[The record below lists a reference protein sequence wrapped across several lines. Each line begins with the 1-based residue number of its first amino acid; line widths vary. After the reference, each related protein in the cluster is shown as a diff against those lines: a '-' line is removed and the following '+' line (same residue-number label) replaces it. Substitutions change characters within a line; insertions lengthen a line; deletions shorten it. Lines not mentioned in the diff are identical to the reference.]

1 MTGPQIVIR
10 GAREH
15 NLKNIDLDIPRER
28 LVVITGLSGS
38 GKSTLAFD
46 TLYAEGQRRYL
57 ESLSA
62 YARQF
67 LGMMERPDVDRIDG
81 LSPVIAIEQKTVSRN
96 PRSTVGTVTE
106 IYDFLRLLF
115 ARAATAY
122 SRVTGTRLRRQ
133 SKDEI
138 VEALLGSDQGSLVA
152 LLAPVVRAR
161 KGHYR
166 ELFEHVERQGFTR
179 VRVDGELMPIVPG
192 MQLHRYQT
200 HDIEVLVDRI
210 RISPDCRP
218 RLSQGVEVALSLG
231 SGTLIAVQP
240 GGEDRVFSRYL
251 YDAATGE
258 SYDQPSPSGFSFNS
272 PYGACAACNGLGQA
286 SDIDPG
292 EVMPDP
298 ELSIRNGGIAPLG
311 KPRREWIFGQLRA
324 LARAYGFDFDTPVG
338 KIPQEAR
345 KALLYGAGERQFDI
359 IYQYQ
364 GREITYKHRFEGLL
378 AHIRHVHA
386 NTKSPKRRRWAEG
399 YMRPVPC
406 KACEGSRL
414 RPEALYYKV
423 GGSTISDLARM
434 DLVSLAGFLRQ
445 VRFEGRKRTIAEPIL
460 REIVERLDFM
470 INVGVGYLCLD
481 RVARTLS
488 GGESQ
493 RIRLATQIGSQLT
506 GVLYVLDEPSI
517 GLHARDNRQ
526 LISSLLQLRDLG
538 NSVLV
543 VEHDREMIESADF
556 VVDLGPGAGEE
567 GGHVVGAAPPARLPR
582 TNNGFTSLTA
592 AYLQGVRQIPLSQR
606 RRLPGKARIVLDGA
620 TGHNLKGDTL
630 SLPVGLFICVTGVS
644 GSGKSSLISQTL
656 YPILVRRFHQGK
668 ARPLPYVSIKGLE
681 HVDKVID
688 IDQKPIGRTPRSNPA
703 TYTGLFGLIREVFA
717 RLPESRIRGY
727 EKGRFSFNVK
737 GGRCEG
743 CSGAGVVK
751 LEMNFLPDVYVECD
765 TCEGRRF
772 NSETLDVRYKGRNI
786 SDVLAMTVEEAQ
798 AFFQHLPRVKRTL
811 DTLHSVGLG
820 YVRLGQ
826 PSTTLSG
833 GEAQRV
839 KLSREL
845 ARPGTGDTLYILDEP
860 TTGLHFEDIR
870 YLLGVLQALVDKG
883 NTVLIIE
890 HNMDV
895 VKVADFVIDLGPE
908 GGAAGGH
915 ILFSG
920 SPESLASQKSDTAR
934 ALRKELRRT
943 AKPEPAAI
951 AGSGLPQ
958 ARQPQI
964 PTNVHSGNP
973 Q

>member
-46 TLYAEGQRRYL
+46 TLYAEGQRRFL

-67 LGMMERPDVDRIDG
+67 LGRMERPDVDRIDG

-122 SRVTGTRLRRQ
+122 SRVSGTQLRRQ
-133 SKDEI
+133 SPDEI
-138 VEALLGSDQGSLVA
+138 IEALLGYEQGSLVT

-166 ELFEHVERQGFTR
+166 EMFEHIERQGFTR
-179 VRVDGELMPIVPG
+179 VRVDGELKSIVPG
-192 MQLHRYQT
+192 MQLHRYKT

-210 RISPDCRP
+210 RITPECRP
-218 RLSQGVEVALSLG
+218 RLSQGVEVALNLG
-231 SGTLIAVQP
+231 SGTLIAVQAD
-240 GGEDRVFSRYL
+240 GEDRVFSRHL

-258 SYDQPSPSGFSFNS
+258 SYEEPSPNGFSFNS
-272 PYGACAACNGLGQA
+272 PYGACAECNGLGQSA
-286 SDIDPG
+286 DIDPD
-292 EVMPDP
+292 EVLPDP
-298 ELSIRNGGIAPLG
+298 GLSIRQGGIAPFG
-311 KPRREWIFGQLRA
+311 KPRKAWIFGQLRA
-324 LARAYGFDFDTPVG
+324 VARAYGFDFDTPIG
-338 KIPQEAR
+338 KISAEAR
-345 KALLYGAGERQFDI
+345 KAVLYGTGERQFDI

-364 GREITYKHRFEGLL
+364 GRQITYKHRFEGLL
-378 AHIRHVHA
+378 AHVRHVHA
-386 NTKSPKRRRWAEG
+386 NTNSAKRRRWAED
-399 YMRPVPC
+399 YMHAVPC
-406 KACEGSRL
+406 EACSGSRL
-414 RPEALYYKV
+414 KPEALHYRIAGKN
-423 GGSTISDLARM
+423 IAELARM
-434 DLVSLAGFLRQ
+434 DLVSLAGLLRS
-445 VRFEGRKRTIAEPIL
+445 VRFEGRKRKIAAPIL
-460 REIVERLDFM
+460 KEIVERLEFM

-526 LISSLLQLRDLG
+526 LISSLCRLRDLG

-567 GGHVVGAAPPARLPR
+567 GGHVVGAAPPAGLPR
-582 TNNGFTSLTA
+582 TNNGFSSLTA
-592 AYLQGVRQIPLSQR
+592 AYLMGERQIPLNGSR
-606 RRLPGKARIVLDGA
+606 RTPGNARIVLAGA
-620 TGHNLKGDTL
+620 TGHNLKGDALT
-630 SLPVGLFICVTGVS
+630 LPVGLFICVTGVS
-644 GSGKSSLISQTL
+644 GSGKSSLINQTL
-656 YPILVRRFHQGK
+656 YPILVRHFHRGR
-668 ARPLPYVSIKGLE
+668 ARPLSYGSITGLE

-703 TYTGLFGLIREVFA
+703 TYTGLLGLVRDVFA

-727 EKGRFSFNVK
+727 QKGRFSFNVK
-737 GGRCEG
+737 GGRCEA

-751 LEMNFLPDVYVECD
+751 LEMNFLPDVYVECE

-772 NSETLDVRYKGRNI
+772 NPETLEVRYKGKNI
-786 SDVLAMTVEEAQ
+786 SDVLAMTVEEAL
-798 AFFQHLPRVKRTL
+798 AFFRQLPRIRRTL

-870 YLLGVLQALVDKG
+870 YLLKVLQALVDKG

-895 VKVADFVIDLGPE
+895 VKVADYVIDMGPE
-908 GGAAGGH
+908 GGEAGGH

-920 SPESLASQKSDTAR
+920 SPEALAQQQSDTAR
-934 ALRKELRRT
+934 ALRKELLR
-943 AKPEPAAI
+943 
-951 AGSGLPQ
+951 
-958 ARQPQI
+958 ARQGEPFAADAAGLARARQ
-964 PTNVHSGNP
+964 